1 MRRLFALSGIA
12 IALLAGASFAAA
24 QSSPPPMQA
33 PTSDQSATVNQRVD
47 AYRAETARRV
57 ARGEITQNEADNLLD
72 WREWQ
77 IARQVAAT
85 APSPASRN
93 DVPPVYT
100 GEAAPGHSRGDASA
114 DVHAPPSPRRD
125 YVVVAPPPY
134 AGLYYYSH
142 YPAPYYGAP
151 YPYFGPSI
159 CAAGFGHHF
168 AGRICF

>member
-1 MRRLFALSGIA
+1 MKRLFALTGLTM
-12 IALLAGASFAAA
+12 ALLAAAPFALA
-24 QSSPPPMQA
+24 QSSPPALPA
-33 PTSDQSATVNQRVD
+33 LTPEQSASVERRLDLYRKETEGRVS
-47 AYRAETARRV
+47 
-57 ARGEITQNEADNLLD
+57 RGEISADEADRLLQ

-93 DVPPVYT
+93 DVPPDYT
-100 GEAAPGHSRGDASA
+100 GEAAPGSRGDASA

-134 AGLYYYSH
+134 AGLYYYYSH

-168 AGRICF
+168 GGRICF